1 MHVTLCGHET
11 SEPRTAAT
19 RAPAAMMPS
28 PLAGSAGAAEG
39 FTMDGALAGNKAC
52 AGSPPPK
59 GDSTAGEKG
68 EPPGQLSGSGSS
80 IGLNSACE
88 CL

>member
-1 MHVTLCGHET
+1 
-11 SEPRTAAT
+11 
-19 RAPAAMMPS
+19 
-28 PLAGSAGAAEG
+28 
-39 FTMDGALAGNKAC
+39 MDGALAGNKAC

-88 CL
+88 CHRDSEPYARQEARKYHFHSGNSWRAFTRK